1 VAPAEVLHEGVAG
14 GDLLGRPELSQPAPA
29 THPPSFLSRPDSHR
43 PGSTDAAVPP
53 LMALPL

>member
-1 VAPAEVLHEGVAG
+1 VAAAEVLHEGVA
-14 GDLLGRPELSQPAPA
+14 DPLGRPELSQPAPA